1 VAGNATATDP
11 STCDLRLENAM
22 KKDSRRSSRVADL
35 VRAELSLLV
44 LTEAHDPE
52 LKRVTITD
60 VEMPSDLRSARVYFS
75 CLGGEEEREKAALAL
90 KRAAGYLRREVG
102 QRCGLRYAPELKF
115 LSDLSLERGARV
127 EEILHQVLPADT
139 DETSEAAQNEGGTP
153 GAERKNEGEPEAPP
167 RAERRE
173 DEP

>member
-1 VAGNATATDP
+1 
-11 STCDLRLENAM
+11 
-22 KKDSRRSSRVADL
+22 
-35 VRAELSLLV
+35 SLLV

-75 CLGGEEEREKAALAL
+75 CLGGAEEREKAALAL

-153 GAERKNEGEPEAPP
+153 GAERKNEGEPEARP
-167 RAERRE
+167 RAERRG
-173 DEP
+173 DE